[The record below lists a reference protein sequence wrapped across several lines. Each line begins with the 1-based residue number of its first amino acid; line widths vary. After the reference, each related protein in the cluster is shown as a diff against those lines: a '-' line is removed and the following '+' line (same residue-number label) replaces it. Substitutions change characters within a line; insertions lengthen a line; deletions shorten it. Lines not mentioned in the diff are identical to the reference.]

1 MSDIEDEME
10 ETTERAKA
18 LGVGGSGPGE
28 DSDPDFEQRSD
39 EGSTPLETSE
49 ASETVETIEPEEADP
64 DEREPGG
71 IDSDEYPNPDKE
83 LGSLTETYENINVYL
98 PPEVK
103 AEVHSLYKQLDYE
116 FSREFGE
123 ELDKHWDFYTAVF
136 RAVLHNPTLV
146 REELGMDEP
155 E

>member
-10 ETTERAKA
+10 ETAKRARA
-18 LGVGGSGPGE
+18 LGVGGSGQE
-28 DSDPDFEQRSD
+28 DDQDMDLEQGPDDASPA
-39 EGSTPLETSE
+39 SET
-49 ASETVETIEPEEADP
+49 SETVETTETVEVET

-71 IDSDEYPNPDKE
+71 IDVHEYPNPDKE
-83 LGSLTETYENINVYL
+83 LGSLTDTYENINVYL

-116 FSREFGE
+116 FTREFGG

-136 RAVLHNPTLV
+136 RAVLHNPHLV

>member
-10 ETTERAKA
+10 ETTKRAEA
-18 LGVGGSGPGE
+18 LGVGGSGSEG
-28 DSDPDFEQRSD
+28 DSETDLEQALN
-39 EGSTPLETSE
+39 EASTASETSE
-49 ASETVETIEPEEADP
+49 ASETVETTETAEVEP

-71 IDSDEYPNPDKE
+71 IDVHEYPNPDKE

-103 AEVHSLYKQLDYE
+103 AEVHNLYKQLDYE

-136 RAVLHNPTLV
+136 RAVLQHPNLV
-146 REELGMDEP
+146 REELGMEEP